1 MAHRRAPCLQ
11 ENPPQQQ
18 RQDADPVGPG
28 PYIDL
33 SNPAQPKLVG
43 TLPAELEAFGRVL
56 LAQAADAANT
66 RTAGEPAVP
75 TLTTLA
81 ALVEKRQQPD
91 AATQTSPS
99 ISALDRLQHSPGAE
113 PALISSGQYRTR
125 EENRLEIAHMTRH
138 AAPPPGPRA
147 VKYDVR
153 RDWLGRTERWYNAE
167 EISRHRS
174 PTDLW
179 LTAHGKVYDVTE
191 WVEMHPGG
199 SAALLGR
206 GGRDA
211 TRDLDFHSEKA
222 RAMWEATCI
231 GRLDDGRGGGL
242 WVSLL
247 AGWLGS

>member
-1 MAHRRAPCLQ
+1 
-11 ENPPQQQ
+11 
-18 RQDADPVGPG
+18 
-28 PYIDL
+28 
-33 SNPAQPKLVG
+33 
-43 TLPAELEAFGRVL
+43 
-56 LAQAADAANT
+56 
-66 RTAGEPAVP
+66 
-75 TLTTLA
+75 
-81 ALVEKRQQPD
+81 
-91 AATQTSPS
+91 
-99 ISALDRLQHSPGAE
+99 
-113 PALISSGQYRTR
+113 
-125 EENRLEIAHMTRH
+125 MTRH
-138 AAPPPGPRA
+138 AAPPPRPRA

-153 RDWLGRTERWYNAE
+153 QDWLGRTERWYNADE
-167 EISRHRS
+167 VSRHRS

-211 TRDLDFHSEKA
+211 TRDLDFHSAKA
-222 RAMWEATCI
+222 RAMWEATYI

>member
-66 RTAGEPAVP
+66 RTAGAPAVP

-125 EENRLEIAHMTRH
+125 EENMLEIAKLTPTLTSTAPDLGSRSPPYVLRRNWLGGVERWFTLEEVARH
-138 AAPPPGPRA
+138 ASPR
-147 VKYDVR
+147 
-153 RDWLGRTERWYNAE
+153 
-167 EISRHRS
+167 
-174 PTDLW
+174 DLW
-179 LTAHGKVYDVTE
+179 LIAYGKVYDATE
-191 WVEMHPGG
+191 WVELHPGG
-199 SAALLGR
+199 AAALLKR
-206 GGRDA
+206 GGKDA
-211 TRDLDFHSEKA
+211 TQDFDFHSK
-222 RAMWEATCI
+222 RAQDQWGPCLI
-231 GRLDDGRGGGL
+231 GRVDDGSYNWGRG
-242 WVSLL
+242 LL
-247 AGWLGS
+247 FGR